1 MALKALMLR
10 KKIDLKQKELEA
22 LRGKTEEFDTRSSE
36 LEAAINEVTE
46 GDAEAQAVI
55 DGEIE
60 AYEAERAA
68 HDQAIA
74 DLEKE
79 IGELENDL
87 AAEELRQDTTPAE
100 PKKSEEERKEEK
112 IDMIER
118 NKFGITREMMTR
130 EDVKE
135 FIGTLSACIKEK
147 RALSNAG
154 LLIPEVFLGIVREN
168 VINYSKLYRHT
179 YLRRLNGEG
188 KLTIMGTIPEAVW
201 TACCANINEIDL
213 GFADAVVD
221 CNKVAAFVPVCN
233 TIVEDSEIDIA
244 AQLVEALSIAIGKAL
259 DKAILYGTGSGMP
272 LGVYTRLA
280 QESQPASYP
289 ATART
294 WVDLHST
301 NILTIANTVTG
312 TGLFQTIMLDS
323 AVMSGKYS
331 RGEIVWC
338 MNELTYKFLK
348 AQGMTV
354 NAAGAIVSAV
364 DGQMPGV
371 GGIVEVLD
379 FVPNYNIVGGYFD
392 CYLLAERSGVN
403 IESAPL
409 TKFVEDETLF
419 RAKARYDGL
428 PVIAEAFIALAI
440 NGAAAAGASMAADA
454 ANTPAF
460 IQINKSAFTL
470 ATTTGTVQLRA
481 KVLNANGQKVDAA
494 ITWASS
500 ATAKAIVSDSGLVTG
515 KTSGSTVI
523 TATAGDAVAVC
534 NVTVPS

>member
-1 MALKALMLR
+1 MALRALMLR

-22 LRGKTEEFDTRSSE
+22 LRAKTEEFDTRSSE
-36 LEAAINEVTE
+36 LEAAINEVTK

-79 IGELENDL
+79 IGELESDL
-87 AAEELRQDTTPAE
+87 AAEELQQDTTPTE
-100 PKKSEEERKEEK
+100 PKKPEERKEEK
-112 IDMIER
+112 IMIER
-118 NKFGITREMMTR
+118 NKFGITREMMSR
-130 EDVKE
+130 EDVKD
-135 FIGTLSACIKEK
+135 FIGTLTTCIKEK
-147 RALSNAG
+147 RALNNAG

-233 TIVEDSEIDIA
+233 TIIEDSEIDIA
-244 AQLVEALSIAIGKAL
+244 SQLVEALSIAIGKAL

-280 QESQPASYP
+280 QTSQPAGYP

-294 WVDLHST
+294 WVDLHTS
-301 NILTIANTVTG
+301 NILTIANSVTG

-331 RGEIVWC
+331 RGEIVWV

-348 AQGMTV
+348 AQGMSV

-379 FVPNYNIVGGYFD
+379 FVPNYNIIGGYFD

-409 TKFVEDETLF
+409 TKFIEDETLF
-419 RAKARYDGL
+419 RAKARYDGQ
-428 PVIAEAFIALAI
+428 PVIAEAFVALAI
-440 NGAAAAGASMAADA
+440 NSASAAGADMAADSANAPAYIQLNKTA
-454 ANTPAF
+454 A
-460 IQINKSAFTL
+460 TL
-470 ATTTGTVQLRA
+470 ASTTGTMQLKA
-481 KVLNANGQKVDAA
+481 SVLNANGQKVDAA

-500 ATAKAIVSDSGLVTG
+500 NTAKATVSDSGLVTG

-534 NVTVPS
+534 NVTVPA

>member
-22 LRGKTEEFDTRSSE
+22 LRAKTEEFDTRSSE

-87 AAEELRQDTTPAE
+87 AAEELRQDTTPVE
-100 PKKSEEERKEEK
+100 SKKPEEERKEEN

-233 TIVEDSEIDIA
+233 TIIEDSEIDIA

-280 QESQPASYP
+280 QTSQPAGYP

-294 WVDLHST
+294 WVDLHTS

-331 RGEIVWC
+331 RGEIVWV

-348 AQGMTV
+348 AQGMSV

-379 FVPNYNIVGGYFD
+379 FVPNYNIIGGYFD

-409 TKFVEDETLF
+409 TKFIEDETLF

-428 PVIAEAFIALAI
+428 PVIAEAFVALAI
-440 NGAAAAGASMAADA
+440 NSASAAGADMAADA

-460 IQINKSAFTL
+460 IQINKSAVTL
-470 ATTTGTVQLRA
+470 ATTTGTVQLKA
-481 KVLNANGQKVDAA
+481 KVLNANGQAVDAA

-500 ATAKAIVSDSGLVTG
+500 NTAKATVSDSGLVTG
-515 KTSGSTVI
+515 KASGSTVI

>member
-1 MALKALMLR
+1 MALRALMLR

-22 LRGKTEEFDTRSSE
+22 LRAKTEEFDTRSSE

-87 AAEELRQDTTPAE
+87 AAEELRQDTTPVE
-100 PKKSEEERKEEK
+100 STKKPEERKEEK
-112 IDMIER
+112 IMIER
-118 NKFGITREMMTR
+118 NKFGITREMMSR
-130 EDVKE
+130 EDVKD
-135 FIGTLSACIKEK
+135 FIGTLTTCIKEK
-147 RALSNAG
+147 RALNNAG

-233 TIVEDSEIDIA
+233 TIIEDSEIDIA
-244 AQLVEALSIAIGKAL
+244 SQLVEALSIAIGKAL

-280 QESQPASYP
+280 QTSQPAGYP

-294 WVDLHST
+294 WVDLHTS

-331 RGEIVWC
+331 RGEIVWV

-348 AQGMTV
+348 AQGMSV

-379 FVPNYNIVGGYFD
+379 FVPNYNIIGGYFD
-392 CYLLAERSGVN
+392 CYLLAERAGVN

-409 TKFVEDETLF
+409 TKFIEDETLF
-419 RAKARYDGL
+419 RAKARYDGQ
-428 PVIAEAFIALAI
+428 PVIAEAFVALAI
-440 NGAAAAGASMAADA
+440 NSASAAGADMAADT
-454 ANTPAF
+454 ANSPAF
-460 IQINKSAFTL
+460 IQLNKTAATL
-470 ATTTGTVQLRA
+470 ATTTGTLQLKA
-481 KVLNANGQKVDAA
+481 SVLNANGQKVDAA

-500 ATAKAIVSDSGLVTG
+500 NTAKATVSDSGLVTG
-515 KTSGSTVI
+515 KASGSTVI

-534 NVTVPS
+534 NVTVPA

>member
-22 LRGKTEEFDTRSSE
+22 LRGKTEEFDTRSLE

-87 AAEELRQDTTPAE
+87 AAEELRQDTTPVE
-100 PKKSEEERKEEK
+100 SKKPEEERKEEK

-233 TIVEDSEIDIA
+233 TIIEDSEIDIA

-280 QESQPASYP
+280 QTSQPAGYP
-289 ATART
+289 ATARA
-294 WVDLHST
+294 WVDLHTS

-331 RGEIVWC
+331 RGEIVWV

-348 AQGMTV
+348 AQGMSV

-379 FVPNYNIVGGYFD
+379 FVPNYNIIGGYFD

-409 TKFVEDETLF
+409 TKFIEDETLF

-428 PVIAEAFIALAI
+428 PVIAEAFVALAI
-440 NGAAAAGASMAADA
+440 NSASAAGADMAADTANAPAYIQLNKTA
-454 ANTPAF
+454 A
-460 IQINKSAFTL
+460 TL
-470 ATTTGTVQLRA
+470 ASTTGTMQLKA
-481 KVLNANGQKVDAA
+481 SVLNANGQKVDAA

-500 ATAKAIVSDSGLVTG
+500 NTAKAIVSDSGLVTG
-515 KTSGSTVI
+515 KASGSTVI